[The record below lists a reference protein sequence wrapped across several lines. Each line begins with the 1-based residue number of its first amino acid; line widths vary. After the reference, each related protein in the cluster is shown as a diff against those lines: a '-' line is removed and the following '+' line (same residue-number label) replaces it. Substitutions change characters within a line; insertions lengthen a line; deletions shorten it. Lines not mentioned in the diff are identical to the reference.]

1 MKPTMKPT
9 SSPPGSVTLVGAGPG
24 DPELLTLKALRRLQ
38 AAQVVL
44 FDRLVSPEIMDMVNP
59 SARRVFVGKR
69 CGKHYVTQRQT
80 ERLMVYYARQ
90 SLNVVRLKGGDPFV
104 FGRGGEE
111 MQALAAAGVKVEVV
125 PGITAAMGC
134 GASAGIP
141 LTHRDYAHAC
151 VFVTA
156 HGTAGAPVED
166 WAALARPGQTL
177 AVYMGL
183 SRLGGF
189 CEGLIEHGLPPDWP
203 VALIEHGTTA
213 DQRVVTGCL
222 ADIAGKAGDAGL
234 GSPMLAIIGEVVRLR
249 REDSIQGSA
258 ARGLCPAAS

>member
-1 MKPTMKPT
+1 M
-9 SSPPGSVTLVGAGPG
+9 
-24 DPELLTLKALRRLQ
+24 
-38 AAQVVL
+38 
-44 FDRLVSPEIMDMVNP
+44 
-59 SARRVFVGKR
+59 FVGKR
-69 CGKHYVTQRQT
+69 CGTHYVTQRQT
-80 ERLMVYYARQ
+80 ERLMVHYARQ
-90 SLNVVRLKGGDPFV
+90 GLNVVRLKGGDPFV

-111 MQALAAAGVKVEVV
+111 MQALAAAGVPVEVV
-125 PGITAAMGC
+125 PGITAAVGC

-156 HGTAGAPVED
+156 HGTAGTPVED

-183 SRLGGF
+183 SRLGRF

-213 DQRVVTGCL
+213 DERVVTGRL
-222 ADIAGKAGDAGL
+222 GDIAGKAGDAGL
-234 GSPMLAIIGEVVRLR
+234 GSPMLTIIGEVVRLR
-249 REDSIQGSA
+249 RQDSVQGA
-258 ARGLCPAAS
+258 GTRVCLAE